1 MEFRSKPLSQNPP
14 KHHKP
19 CTHHHTIALESTLL
33 KPLETALLS
42 SPITTTTTTTNP
54 LATLL
59 TFYTALLTN
68 WTADSLSSSSPTT
81 TPPQLTFLLE
91 LTNHTTL
98 LTQTLLATSPG
109 VSTIS
114 QILTHLSILPT
125 LVAPPK
131 SIPLPPPP
139 PLTIYLILFTSP
151 SLSSLS
157 RLCSLLSSWKGAF
170 ESNSHTARDQAQIE
184 SLNAA
189 LMDTCNLLFRSRA
202 FNAADGHALGCL
214 VPSPVV
220 TGLVT
225 YTGVLDPPQLL
236 TGLFSLSQNPT
247 LSALSI
253 AAFRELEDAAED
265 RQQGSVAVRH
275 AGPITMRSLAQLGKE
290 GGVKM
295 GWKEYRVLVLRW
307 LDGVGVNGI
316 ADFGAA
322 TMPGMKSG
330 QDAIARGKT

>member
-1 MEFRSKPLSQNPP
+1 M
-14 KHHKP
+14 
-19 CTHHHTIALESTLL
+19 
-33 KPLETALLS
+33 
-42 SPITTTTTTTNP
+42 
-54 LATLL
+54 
-59 TFYTALLTN
+59 
-68 WTADSLSSSSPTT
+68 
-81 TPPQLTFLLE
+81 
-91 LTNHTTL
+91 
-98 LTQTLLATSPG
+98 
-109 VSTIS
+109 
-114 QILTHLSILPT
+114 
-125 LVAPPK
+125 
-131 SIPLPPPP
+131 
-139 PLTIYLILFTSP
+139 
-151 SLSSLS
+151 
-157 RLCSLLSSWKGAF
+157 AF
-170 ESNSHTARDQAQIE
+170 ESNTHTARDQAQIE

-220 TGLVT
+220 TSLAT
-225 YTGVLDPPQLL
+225 YTSGLDPRQLL

-265 RQQGSVAVRH
+265 KQPGSVAVRH
-275 AGPITMRSLAQLGKE
+275 AGPITMRSLSQLGKE

-307 LDGVGVNGI
+307 LEGVGVNGI

-330 QDAIARGKT
+330 QDAIARGKTGFA